1 MPQVNREPLEI
12 SEAQYRTAKQP
23 VQNRYIRLE
32 ILNDKFE
39 ELWSIEGA
47 TLTGSININA
57 QSNIRRNASLEVVA
71 VDSRLDT
78 KPGNA
83 IWMDRY
89 IRLWVGIEDLRPQTH
104 ADSIVWNNCGIFIID
119 APNYHYDPNTNT
131 LNISLMDMMCKLTG
145 VRNGYLSGTGVV
157 YKAGESI
164 KTAIEDTLTQFTSI
178 TNYSI
183 SDPPYP
189 GVIPNDLEF
198 GQGATVYDVLNAL
211 AEIYPDYEI
220 FFDVNGVFVYQK
232 IPTGLD
238 ETGEQ
243 EKPLIQ
249 DDTWDFVVLSEEIN
263 TSFQD
268 VKNSIEVFGRTH
280 NPQYYDDAPEIV
292 YNTVPTIVTKA
303 TIIGTGDSSERPEIP
318 PGENEDD
325 TPAIRLPSNS
335 FIGLTIPDVV
345 TYSVGQIYGF
355 TLTVEAGKPLINPQ
369 LQINTLGSYFIEADN
384 GGDLI
389 IPDNGEKTYYVIEYV
404 EESTERKYFRWLGH
418 LQAYGFAEDTN
429 PNSPFNVSDPPNGIG
444 RIHLPLFDGDYA
456 NCITDELAQQRAEY
470 ELWLHTN
477 MNNRVQLNII
487 PIYWLDVNI
496 LVSYTVKRTQE
507 THDYLIKSIQL
518 GLGPTDQGS
527 LEMIQFYP
535 RPETE
540 SET

>member
-1 MPQVNREPLEI
+1 MPAVNRVPLVI
-12 SEAQYRTAKQP
+12 SEAQYRTVKQP

-32 ILNDKFE
+32 ILDDKFNTI
-39 ELWSIEGA
+39 WSIEGA

-57 QSNIRRNASLEVVA
+57 QSDIRRSASLEVVA
-71 VDSRLDT
+71 VDPRLDT

-89 IRLWVGIEDLRPQTH
+89 IRLWVGIEDLRPQTP
-104 ADSIVWNNCGIFIID
+104 ADSIVWNNCGVFIID
-119 APNYHYDPNTNT
+119 APNYHYDPSTNT

-164 KTAIEDTLTQFTSI
+164 KKAIEDTLTQFTSI

-183 SDPPYP
+183 ADPPYP
-189 GVIPNDLEF
+189 GEIPNDLEF

-232 IPTGLD
+232 IPTGVN
-238 ETGEQ
+238 EEV
-243 EKPLIQ
+243 LIK
-249 DDTWDFVVLSEEIN
+249 DDIWDFAVLSEEIN

-280 NPQYYDDAPEIV
+280 NPQYYDNAP
-292 YNTVPTIVTKA
+292 IVTY
-303 TIIGTGDSSERPEIP
+303 TSTTT
-318 PGENEDD
+318 NVN
-325 TPAIRLPSNS
+325 SNAS
-335 FIGLTIPDVV
+335 IKLVIPDVV

-355 TLTVEAGKPLINPQ
+355 TLTVEQGKPITNPKLGINE
-369 LQINTLGSYFIEADN
+369 LGYYEVKTDS
-384 GGDLI
+384 GVDLI
-389 IPDNGEKTYYVIEYV
+389 VSDNGEETYYVVEYV
-404 EESTERKYFRWLGH
+404 EDGSNKYFRWLGH

-429 PNSPFNVSDPPNGIG
+429 PDSPFNVSDPPNGIG
-444 RIHLPLFDGDYA
+444 RIHLPLFDGDYS

-496 LVSYTVKRTQE
+496 LVNYTVKRTQE